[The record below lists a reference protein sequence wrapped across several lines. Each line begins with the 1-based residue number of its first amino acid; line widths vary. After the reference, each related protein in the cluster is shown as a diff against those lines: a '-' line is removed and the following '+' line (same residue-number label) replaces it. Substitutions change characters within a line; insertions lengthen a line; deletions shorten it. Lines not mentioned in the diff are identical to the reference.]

1 LKFLYFITP
10 RILSFFDLGLIII
23 TAPVYTRTVQG
34 AHNSIPHGIKIIIAA
49 GSLIPL
55 ALLLIIALL
64 CFKGGRREYIAA
76 MILSSLMAV
85 SGIAIAGCGGFIL
98 IFLDG
103 VESGINPSFDAI
115 YNLSFFLI
123 GGGFLLLG
131 YMIVHVISLFYSAKE
146 IS

>member
-1 LKFLYFITP
+1 MKFLHFITP
-10 RILSFFDLGLIII
+10 RILSFFDLGLLIIS
-23 TAPVYTRTVQG
+23 APVFARTING
-34 AHNSIPHGIKIIIAA
+34 AYNSIPDGIKIIIAA
-49 GSLIPL
+49 GSLLPM
-55 ALLLIIALL
+55 ALLLIITLL
-64 CFKGGRREYIAA
+64 CFKGGRREYITA

-85 SGIAIAGCGGFIL
+85 SGIALTGCGGFIL

-131 YMIVHVISLFYSAKE
+131 YMIIHVISLFYSAKG
-146 IS
+146 IL